1 MSKWKQLGVVLAGA
15 LASGVLLLSAC
26 GGGLASTATPVPTP
40 TLAPTATPEPTPTRN
55 LADQAEALAEEI
67 ARALRAALAEVD
79 SLDEL
84 SEELSGHLCDV
95 AAGNHEP
102 YLALGDFTDNLV
114 LQTGIRSYCASR

>member
-1 MSKWKQLGVVLAGA
+1 MSKWKQFRVVLVGA

-26 GGGLASTATPVPTP
+26 GGGPAPTATPVPTP

-67 ARALRAALAEVD
+67 GQALRAALEEVD

-102 YLALGDFTDNLV
+102 YLTLRDFTDSLA
-114 LQTGIRSYCASR
+114 LQTGIRGYCATR